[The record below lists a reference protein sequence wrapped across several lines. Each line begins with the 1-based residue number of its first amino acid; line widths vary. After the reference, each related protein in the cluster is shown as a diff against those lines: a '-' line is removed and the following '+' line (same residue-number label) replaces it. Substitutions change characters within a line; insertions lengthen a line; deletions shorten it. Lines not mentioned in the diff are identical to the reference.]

1 MSQDDLSSRENQRP
15 PSRRSR
21 SAWIISLNIAVLGIG
36 ATVFTGI
43 ALGGHHSIENA
54 GPPGT
59 ASPAASTQ
67 VPIGSPTGGAHG
79 SPPPGGG
86 SAGSPSPQFSGT
98 GASQYPCSDE
108 GAIHS
113 VSGGFAVR
121 FSFVNDSPY
130 SLQII
135 WLDYVGSRVTYNT
148 VPSGDTY
155 NVNTFTGNV
164 WMVASSSAS
173 CLGIFY
179 INGPGSVSIS
189 S

>member
-36 ATVFTGI
+36 AVVFTGI

-59 ASPAASTQ
+59 ASAAASTQ
-67 VPIGSPTGGAHG
+67 VPTGSPTGSPVG
-79 SPPPGGG
+79 SPPPGSG
-86 SAGSPSPQFSGT
+86 SPVSPSPQFSGT

-108 GAIHS
+108 DAIHS
-113 VSGGFAVR
+113 ASGGFAVR
-121 FSFVNDSPY
+121 FSFVNDSPE

-135 WLDYVGSRVTYNT
+135 WLNYAGSRVTYNT
-148 VPSGDTY
+148 VPSGYTY

-189 S
+189 